1 MCPSSHRC
9 RLGFANEQFEPGVH
23 VCHIYSE
30 DRERLNA
37 LLGFLLTGIQDG
49 ERTSC
54 CSEHCEERFIVE
66 ELARHGLSYT
76 DISAAGAV
84 TLSGVKDVY
93 FEAGGFDPEQMLDK
107 LRQLYLQG
115 IEGGYRAARIIG
127 DMLPEVL
134 DIAGLEPLLEYESR
148 VTLLQRDYPITA
160 VCQYD
165 ARAFNGADILEILK
179 VHPLMVVQGAVIH
192 NPFYIPPERY
202 LRERHGAA
210 AGASA

>member
-9 RLGFANEQFEPGVH
+9 RLGFATERFEPGAH
-23 VCHIYSE
+23 VCHIYSD
-30 DRERLNA
+30 DRERLTA
-37 LLGFLLTGIQDG
+37 LLGFLVAGVQDG
-49 ERTSC
+49 ERSSC
-54 CSEHCEERFIVE
+54 FSEHCQERFVVE
-66 ELARHGLSYT
+66 ELARHGLSYA

-84 TLSGVKDVY
+84 TLGGVKDVY
-93 FEAGGFDPEQMLDK
+93 FEAGGFDPDQMLVK
-107 LRQLYLQG
+107 LRQLYRQG
-115 IEGGYRAARIIG
+115 VRGGYRAARIIG
-127 DMLPEVL
+127 DMLPGVL
-134 DIAGLEPLLEYESR
+134 DIAGLDRLLEYESR

-202 LRERHGAA
+202 LELYG
-210 AGASA
+210 GQCG